1 MPTSSAMFICLEV
14 MNSSEVG
21 AANVDVWQVAL
32 DSLQNP
38 DLRTEFVLEEVPA
51 PQRLAP
57 HSIALAVEA
66 VDGDDDELA
75 VGRFIVL
82 HDPEGQETWDG
93 TFRVVSFVRAPMES
107 DVVTDDLFD
116 EVAWSWLTDALTD
129 AGAKFHNASGTVT
142 RTVSRS
148 FAGLEDRSTETDLE
162 IRASWSPDTE
172 DLSLHMKAW
181 LALVEKSSGLTPLPE
196 GVTALSRKR

>member
-1 MPTSSAMFICLEV
+1 
-14 MNSSEVG
+14 MNSSGVG
-21 AANVDVWQVAL
+21 ATNVDVWQSAL
-32 DSLQNP
+32 DSLQSP
-38 DLRTEFVLEEVPA
+38 VLRAEFALEEVPA

-66 VDGDDDELA
+66 VDSDDEELA

-82 HDPEGQETWDG
+82 HDPDGQDTWDG

-116 EVAWSWLTDALTD
+116 EVAWSWLTDALAD
-129 AGAKFHNASGTVT
+129 AGAQFHNVSGTVT

-172 DLSLHMKAW
+172 DLSLHIQAW

>member
-1 MPTSSAMFICLEV
+1 
-14 MNSSEVG
+14 MNSSGVG
-21 AANVDVWQVAL
+21 ASNVDVWQVAL
-32 DSLQNP
+32 DSLQSP
-38 DLRTEFVLEEVPA
+38 TLRPEFSLEEVPA

-66 VDGDDDELA
+66 VDADDEELA

-82 HDPEGQETWDG
+82 HDPEGQDTWDG
-93 TFRVVSFVRAPMES
+93 EFRVVSFVRAPIES

-129 AGAKFHNASGTVT
+129 AGAQFHNASGTIT

-172 DLSLHMKAW
+172 DLSLHLKAW

>member
-1 MPTSSAMFICLEV
+1 MDSSG
-14 MNSSEVG
+14 VG
-21 AANVDVWQVAL
+21 ASNVDVWQRAL
-32 DSLQNP
+32 DSLQSP
-38 DLRTEFVLEEVPA
+38 VLRAEFSLEEVPA

-66 VDGDDDELA
+66 IDSDDEELA

-82 HDPEGQETWDG
+82 HDPEGQDTWDG

-172 DLSLHMKAW
+172 DLSRHMQAW

>member
-1 MPTSSAMFICLEV
+1 
-14 MNSSEVG
+14 MNSSGVG
-21 AANVDVWQVAL
+21 ASNVDVWQVAL
-32 DSLQNP
+32 DSLQSP
-38 DLRTEFVLEEVPA
+38 TLRPEFSLEEVPA

-66 VDGDDDELA
+66 VDADDEELA

-82 HDPEGQETWDG
+82 HDPEGQDTWDG
-93 TFRVVSFVRAPMES
+93 EFRVVSFVRAPIES

-129 AGAKFHNASGTVT
+129 AGAPFHNASGTVT

>member
-1 MPTSSAMFICLEV
+1 
-14 MNSSEVG
+14 MNSSKVG
-21 AANVDVWQVAL
+21 ASNVDVWQIAL

-38 DLRTEFVLEEVPA
+38 TLRTEFTLEEVPA

-66 VDGDDDELA
+66 VDSDDEELA

-82 HDPEGQETWDG
+82 HDPEGQDTWDG

-129 AGAKFHNASGTVT
+129 AGALFHSSSGTVT

-162 IRASWSPDTE
+162 IRASWSPDSE
-172 DLSLHMKAW
+172 DLSKHMQAW
-181 LALVEKSSGLTPLPE
+181 LALVEKCSGLTPLPE

>member
-1 MPTSSAMFICLEV
+1 
-14 MNSSEVG
+14 MNSSGIG
-21 AANVDVWQVAL
+21 ASSVDVWQVAL
-32 DSLQNP
+32 DSLQSP
-38 DLRTEFVLEEVPA
+38 VLRPEFTLEEVPA

-66 VDGDDDELA
+66 IDADDEELA

-93 TFRVVSFVRAPMES
+93 TFRVVSFVRAPIES

-129 AGAKFHNASGTVT
+129 AGAQFHNASGTVT

-172 DLSLHMKAW
+172 DLSMHMKAW

>member
-1 MPTSSAMFICLEV
+1 
-14 MNSSEVG
+14 MNSSGVG
-21 AANVDVWQVAL
+21 ASNVDVWQVAL
-32 DSLQNP
+32 DSLQSP
-38 DLRTEFVLEEVPA
+38 TLRPEFSLEEVPA

-66 VDGDDDELA
+66 VDSDDEELA

-82 HDPEGQETWDG
+82 HDPEGQDTWDG
-93 TFRVVSFVRAPMES
+93 EFRVVSFVRAPIES

-129 AGAKFHNASGTVT
+129 AGAQFHNASGTVT

>member
-1 MPTSSAMFICLEV
+1 
-14 MNSSEVG
+14 MNSSGIG
-21 AANVDVWQVAL
+21 ASNVDVWQVAL
-32 DSLQNP
+32 DSLQSP
-38 DLRTEFVLEEVPA
+38 ALRPEFTLEEVPA

-66 VDGDDDELA
+66 VDGDDEELA

-82 HDPEGQETWDG
+82 HDPEGQDTWDG
-93 TFRVVSFVRAPMES
+93 TFRVVSFVRAPIES

-116 EVAWSWLTDALTD
+116 EVAWSWLTDALND
-129 AGAKFHNASGTVT
+129 AGAQFHNASGTVT

-172 DLSLHMKAW
+172 DLSMHIKAW

>member
-1 MPTSSAMFICLEV
+1 
-14 MNSSEVG
+14 MNSSGVG
-21 AANVDVWQVAL
+21 ASNVDVWQVAL
-32 DSLQNP
+32 DSLQSP
-38 DLRTEFVLEEVPA
+38 TLRPEFSLEEVPA

-66 VDGDDDELA
+66 VDADDEELA

-82 HDPEGQETWDG
+82 HDPEGQDTWDG
-93 TFRVVSFVRAPMES
+93 EFRVVSFVRAPIES

-129 AGAKFHNASGTVT
+129 AGAQFRNASGTVT

-172 DLSLHMKAW
+172 DLSLHLKAW

>member
-1 MPTSSAMFICLEV
+1 
-14 MNSSEVG
+14 MNSSGVG
-21 AANVDVWQVAL
+21 AANLDVWQSAL
-32 DSLQNP
+32 DSLQDP
-38 DLRTEFVLEEVPA
+38 YLRPEFTLEEVPA

-57 HSIALAVEA
+57 NSIALAVEA
-66 VDGDDDELA
+66 VDSDDEELA

-82 HDPEGQETWDG
+82 HDPDGQDTWDG
-93 TFRVVSFVRAPMES
+93 TFRVVSFVRAPIES

-116 EVAWSWLTDALTD
+116 EVAWSWLTDALAD
-129 AGAKFHNASGTVT
+129 AGAQFHNASGTVT

-172 DLSLHMKAW
+172 DLSQHMQAW

>member
-1 MPTSSAMFICLEV
+1 MKSSGI
-14 MNSSEVG
+14 G
-21 AANVDVWQVAL
+21 ASNVDVWQGAL
-32 DSLQNP
+32 DSLQSP
-38 DLRTEFVLEEVPA
+38 FLRPEFTLEEVPA

-66 VDGDDDELA
+66 VDSDDEELA

-82 HDPEGQETWDG
+82 HDPEGQDTWDG
-93 TFRVVSFVRAPMES
+93 TFRVVSFVRAPIES

-116 EVAWSWLTDALTD
+116 EVAWSWLTDALSD
-129 AGAKFHNASGTVT
+129 AGAQFHNASGTVT

-162 IRASWSPDTE
+162 IRASWSPDSE
-172 DLSLHMKAW
+172 DLSHHIQAW

>member
-1 MPTSSAMFICLEV
+1 
-14 MNSSEVG
+14 MNSSRVG
-21 AANVDVWQVAL
+21 ASNVDVWQVAI

-38 DLRTEFVLEEVPA
+38 SLRPEFTLEEVPA

-66 VDGDDDELA
+66 VDSDDEELA

-82 HDPEGQETWDG
+82 HDPEGQDTWDG

-129 AGAKFHNASGTVT
+129 AGAQFHNSSGTVT

-172 DLSLHMKAW
+172 DLALHIQAW
-181 LALVEKSSGLTPLPE
+181 LALVEKASGLTPLPE

>member
-1 MPTSSAMFICLEV
+1 L
-14 MNSSEVG
+14 
-21 AANVDVWQVAL
+21 DVWQSAL
-32 DSLQNP
+32 DSLQDP
-38 DLRTEFVLEEVPA
+38 YLRPEFTLEEVPA

-57 HSIALAVEA
+57 NSIALAVEA
-66 VDGDDDELA
+66 VDSDDEELA

-82 HDPEGQETWDG
+82 HDPDGQDTWDG
-93 TFRVVSFVRAPMES
+93 TFRVVSFVRAPIES

-116 EVAWSWLTDALTD
+116 EVAWSWLTDALAD
-129 AGAKFHNASGTVT
+129 AGAQFHNASGTVT

-172 DLSLHMKAW
+172 DLSQHMQAW

>member
-1 MPTSSAMFICLEV
+1 
-14 MNSSEVG
+14 MNSSGVG
-21 AANVDVWQVAL
+21 ASNVDVWQVAL
-32 DSLQNP
+32 DSLQSP
-38 DLRTEFVLEEVPA
+38 TLRPEFSLEEVPA

-66 VDGDDDELA
+66 VDADDEELA

-82 HDPEGQETWDG
+82 HDPEGQDTWDG
-93 TFRVVSFVRAPMES
+93 EFRVVSFVRAPIES

-129 AGAKFHNASGTVT
+129 AGAQFHNASGTVT

-172 DLSLHMKAW
+172 DLSMHMKAW

>member
-1 MPTSSAMFICLEV
+1 
-14 MNSSEVG
+14 MNSSGVG
-21 AANVDVWQVAL
+21 ASNVDVWQVAL
-32 DSLQNP
+32 DSLQSP
-38 DLRTEFVLEEVPA
+38 TLRPEFSLEEVPA

-66 VDGDDDELA
+66 VDGDDEELA

-82 HDPEGQETWDG
+82 HDPEGQDTWDG
-93 TFRVVSFVRAPMES
+93 EFRVVSFVRAPIES

-129 AGAKFHNASGTVT
+129 AGAQFHNASGTVT

-162 IRASWSPDTE
+162 IRASWTPDTE
-172 DLSLHMKAW
+172 DLSLHIKAW

>member
-1 MPTSSAMFICLEV
+1 
-14 MNSSEVG
+14 MNSSGVG
-21 AANVDVWQVAL
+21 ASNVDVWQVAL
-32 DSLQNP
+32 DSLQSP
-38 DLRTEFVLEEVPA
+38 TLRPEFSLEEVPA

-66 VDGDDDELA
+66 VDGDDEELA

-82 HDPEGQETWDG
+82 HDPEGQDTWDG
-93 TFRVVSFVRAPMES
+93 EFRVVSFVRAPIES

-129 AGAKFHNASGTVT
+129 AGAQFHNASGTVT

-172 DLSLHMKAW
+172 DLTLHLKAW

>member
-1 MPTSSAMFICLEV
+1 MKTSG
-14 MNSSEVG
+14 VG
-21 AANVDVWQVAL
+21 AANLDVWQSAL
-32 DSLQNP
+32 DSLQDP
-38 DLRTEFVLEEVPA
+38 YLRPELTLEEVPA

-57 HSIALAVEA
+57 NSIALAVEA
-66 VDGDDDELA
+66 VDSDDEELA

-82 HDPEGQETWDG
+82 HDPEGQDTWDG
-93 TFRVVSFVRAPMES
+93 TFRVVSFVRAPIES
-107 DVVTDDLFD
+107 DVVTDALFD
-116 EVAWSWLTDALTD
+116 EVAWSWLTDALAD
-129 AGAKFHNASGTVT
+129 AGAQFHNASGTVT

-172 DLSLHMKAW
+172 DLSQHMQAW

>member
-1 MPTSSAMFICLEV
+1 
-14 MNSSEVG
+14 MNSSRVG
-21 AANVDVWQVAL
+21 ASNVDVWQVAL
-32 DSLQNP
+32 DSLQSP
-38 DLRTEFVLEEVPA
+38 SLRPEFTLEEVPA

-66 VDGDDDELA
+66 VDSDDEELA

-82 HDPEGQETWDG
+82 HDPEGQDTWDG

-129 AGAKFHNASGTVT
+129 AGAQFHNSSGTVT

-172 DLSLHMKAW
+172 DLALHIQAW
-181 LALVEKSSGLTPLPE
+181 LALVEKASGLTPLPE

>member
-1 MPTSSAMFICLEV
+1 
-14 MNSSEVG
+14 MNSSGVG
-21 AANVDVWQVAL
+21 ASNVDVWQVAL
-32 DSLQNP
+32 DSLQSP
-38 DLRTEFVLEEVPA
+38 TLRPEFSLEEVPA

-66 VDGDDDELA
+66 VDADDEELA

-82 HDPEGQETWDG
+82 HDPEGQDTWDG
-93 TFRVVSFVRAPMES
+93 EFRVVSFVRAPIES

-129 AGAKFHNASGTVT
+129 AGAQFHNASGTVT

-181 LALVEKSSGLTPLPE
+181 LGLVEKSSGLTPLPE

>member
-1 MPTSSAMFICLEV
+1 
-14 MNSSEVG
+14 MNSSGVG
-21 AANVDVWQVAL
+21 ASNVDVWQVAL
-32 DSLQNP
+32 DSLQSP
-38 DLRTEFVLEEVPA
+38 TLRPEFSLEEVPA

-66 VDGDDDELA
+66 VDSDDEELA

-82 HDPEGQETWDG
+82 HDPDGQDTWDG
-93 TFRVVSFVRAPMES
+93 EFRVVSFVRAPIES

-129 AGAKFHNASGTVT
+129 AGAQFHNASGTVT

>member
-1 MPTSSAMFICLEV
+1 
-14 MNSSEVG
+14 MNSSGVG
-21 AANVDVWQVAL
+21 ASNVDVWQVAL
-32 DSLQNP
+32 DSLQSP
-38 DLRTEFVLEEVPA
+38 TLRPEFSLEEVPA

-66 VDGDDDELA
+66 VDGDDEELA

-82 HDPEGQETWDG
+82 HDPEGQDTWDG
-93 TFRVVSFVRAPMES
+93 EFRVVSFVRAPIES

-129 AGAKFHNASGTVT
+129 AGAQFHNASGTVT

-162 IRASWSPDTE
+162 IRASWSPDAE
-172 DLSLHMKAW
+172 DLTLHLKAW

>member
-1 MPTSSAMFICLEV
+1 
-14 MNSSEVG
+14 MNSSGVG
-21 AANVDVWQVAL
+21 ASNLDVWQVAL
-32 DSLQNP
+32 DSLQSP
-38 DLRTEFVLEEVPA
+38 TLRPEFSLEEVPA

-66 VDGDDDELA
+66 VDGDDEELA

-82 HDPEGQETWDG
+82 HDPEGQDTWDG
-93 TFRVVSFVRAPMES
+93 TFRVISFVRAPIES

-116 EVAWSWLTDALTD
+116 EVAWSWLTDALTE
-129 AGAKFHNASGTVT
+129 AGAQFHNASGTVT

-172 DLSLHMKAW
+172 DLSMHMKAW

>member
-1 MPTSSAMFICLEV
+1 
-14 MNSSEVG
+14 MNSSRVG
-21 AANVDVWQVAL
+21 ASNVDVWQVAL
-32 DSLQNP
+32 ESLQNP
-38 DLRTEFVLEEVPA
+38 SLRPEFTLEEVPA

-66 VDGDDDELA
+66 VDSDDEELA

-82 HDPEGQETWDG
+82 HDPEGQDTWDG

-129 AGAKFHNASGTVT
+129 AGAQFHNSSGTVT

-172 DLSLHMKAW
+172 DLALHIQAW
-181 LALVEKSSGLTPLPE
+181 LALVEKASGLTPLPE

>member
-1 MPTSSAMFICLEV
+1 MLES
-14 MNSSEVG
+14 MNSSGIG
-21 AANVDVWQVAL
+21 ASSVDVWQAAL
-32 DSLQNP
+32 ESLHSP
-38 DLRTEFVLEEVPA
+38 ALRPEFSLEEVPA

-66 VDGDDDELA
+66 VDADDEELA

-82 HDPEGQETWDG
+82 HDPDGQDTWDG

-116 EVAWSWLTDALTD
+116 EVAWSWLVDSLND
-129 AGAKFHNASGTVT
+129 AGAEFHNVSGTVT

-172 DLSLHMKAW
+172 DLSLHIQAW

>member
-1 MPTSSAMFICLEV
+1 M
-14 MNSSEVG
+14 
-21 AANVDVWQVAL
+21 DVWQSAL
-32 DSLQNP
+32 NSLQSP
-38 DLRTEFVLEEVPA
+38 VLRPEFALEEVPA

-66 VDGDDDELA
+66 VDSDDEELA

-82 HDPEGQETWDG
+82 HDPDGQDTWDG

-116 EVAWSWLTDALTD
+116 EVAWSWLTDALAD
-129 AGAKFHNASGTVT
+129 AGAPFHNVSGTVT

-162 IRASWSPDTE
+162 IRASWSPDSE
-172 DLSLHMKAW
+172 DLSLHIQAW

>member
-1 MPTSSAMFICLEV
+1 
-14 MNSSEVG
+14 MNSSGVG
-21 AANVDVWQVAL
+21 ASNVDVWQVAL
-32 DSLQNP
+32 DSLQSP
-38 DLRTEFVLEEVPA
+38 TLRPEFSLEEVPA

-66 VDGDDDELA
+66 VDADDEELA

-82 HDPEGQETWDG
+82 HDPDGQDTWDG
-93 TFRVVSFVRAPMES
+93 EFRVVSFVRAPIES

-129 AGAKFHNASGTVT
+129 AGAQFHNASGTVT

-162 IRASWSPDTE
+162 IRASWTPDTE
-172 DLSLHMKAW
+172 DLSLHIKAW

>member
-1 MPTSSAMFICLEV
+1 MKSSGI
-14 MNSSEVG
+14 G
-21 AANVDVWQVAL
+21 ASNVDVWQGAL
-32 DSLQNP
+32 DSLQSP
-38 DLRTEFVLEEVPA
+38 ILRPEFTLEEVPA

-66 VDGDDDELA
+66 VDADDEELA

-82 HDPEGQETWDG
+82 HDPEGQDTWDG
-93 TFRVVSFVRAPMES
+93 TFRVASFVRAPIES

-116 EVAWSWLTDALTD
+116 EVAWSWLTDALSD
-129 AGAKFHNASGTVT
+129 AGAQFHNASGTVT

-172 DLSLHMKAW
+172 DLSLHMQAW

>member
-1 MPTSSAMFICLEV
+1 MKSSGI
-14 MNSSEVG
+14 G
-21 AANVDVWQVAL
+21 ASNVDVWQSAL
-32 DSLQNP
+32 DSLQSP
-38 DLRTEFVLEEVPA
+38 VLRPEFTLEEVPA

-66 VDGDDDELA
+66 VDADDEELA

-82 HDPEGQETWDG
+82 HDPEGQDTWDG

-116 EVAWSWLTDALTD
+116 EVAWSWLTDALSD
-129 AGAKFHNASGTVT
+129 AGADFHNASGTVT

-172 DLSLHMKAW
+172 DLSLHMQAW

>member
-1 MPTSSAMFICLEV
+1 
-14 MNSSEVG
+14 MNSSGVG
-21 AANVDVWQVAL
+21 ASNVDVWQVAL
-32 DSLQNP
+32 DSLQSP
-38 DLRTEFVLEEVPA
+38 ALRPEFSLEEVPA

-66 VDGDDDELA
+66 VDGDDEELA

-82 HDPEGQETWDG
+82 HDPDGQETWDG
-93 TFRVVSFVRAPMES
+93 TFRVVSFVRAPIES

-116 EVAWSWLTDALTD
+116 EVAWSWLTDALND
-129 AGAKFHNASGTVT
+129 AGAQFHNASGTVT

-172 DLSLHMKAW
+172 DLSMHMKAW

>member
-1 MPTSSAMFICLEV
+1 
-14 MNSSEVG
+14 MNSSRVG
-21 AANVDVWQVAL
+21 ASNVDVWQIAL

-38 DLRTEFVLEEVPA
+38 TLRPEFTLEEVPA

-66 VDGDDDELA
+66 VDSDDEELA

-82 HDPEGQETWDG
+82 HDPEGQDTWDG

-116 EVAWSWLTDALTD
+116 EVAWSWLTDALSD
-129 AGAKFHNASGTVT
+129 AGAQFHNSSGTVT

-172 DLSLHMKAW
+172 DLTHHIQAW
-181 LALVEKSSGLTPLPE
+181 LALVEKASGLTPLPE

>member
-1 MPTSSAMFICLEV
+1 
-14 MNSSEVG
+14 MNSSGVG
-21 AANVDVWQVAL
+21 ASNVDVWQVAL
-32 DSLQNP
+32 DSLQSP
-38 DLRTEFVLEEVPA
+38 TLRPEFSLEEVPA

-66 VDGDDDELA
+66 VDGDDEELA

-82 HDPEGQETWDG
+82 HDPEGQDTWDG
-93 TFRVVSFVRAPMES
+93 EFRVVSFVRAPIES

-129 AGAKFHNASGTVT
+129 AGAQFHNTSGTVT

-172 DLSLHMKAW
+172 DLSLHLKAW

>member
-1 MPTSSAMFICLEV
+1 
-14 MNSSEVG
+14 MNSSGVG
-21 AANVDVWQVAL
+21 ATNVDVWQVAL
-32 DSLQNP
+32 DSLQSP
-38 DLRTEFVLEEVPA
+38 VLRPEFTLEEVPA

-66 VDGDDDELA
+66 SDADDEELA

-93 TFRVVSFVRAPMES
+93 TFRVVSFVRAPIES

-129 AGAKFHNASGTVT
+129 AAAQFHNASGTVT

-172 DLSLHMKAW
+172 DLSMHMKAW

>member
-1 MPTSSAMFICLEV
+1 MKSSGI
-14 MNSSEVG
+14 G
-21 AANVDVWQVAL
+21 ASNVDVWQSAL
-32 DSLQNP
+32 DSLQSP
-38 DLRTEFVLEEVPA
+38 VLRPEFTLEEVPA

-66 VDGDDDELA
+66 VDTDDEELA

-82 HDPEGQETWDG
+82 HDPEGQDTWDG

-116 EVAWSWLTDALTD
+116 EVAWSWLTDALSD
-129 AGAKFHNASGTVT
+129 AGAEFHNASGTVT

-172 DLSLHMKAW
+172 DLSLHMQAW

>member
-1 MPTSSAMFICLEV
+1 
-14 MNSSEVG
+14 MNSSGVG
-21 AANVDVWQVAL
+21 ASNVDVWQVAL
-32 DSLQNP
+32 DSLQSP
-38 DLRTEFVLEEVPA
+38 TLRPEFSLEEVPA

-66 VDGDDDELA
+66 IDGDDEELA

-82 HDPEGQETWDG
+82 HDPEGQDTWDG
-93 TFRVVSFVRAPMES
+93 EFRVVSFVRAPIES

-129 AGAKFHNASGTVT
+129 AGAQFRNASGTVT

-172 DLSLHMKAW
+172 DLSLHLKAW